1 MTKIESA
8 NHAVKSYHSRLE
20 KIIEDYPLY
29 KRKLTKKIIKRLTI
43 GARCAIKMH
52 ASTGNYKQ
60 LQEDFRNG
68 PYHVYNHH
76 DHCNATFCKA
86 TQKKHQ
92 CPTSSSDVSTSTTIV
107 NSPSQPST
115 SNVIVDSP
123 SQPSTSNVTINSSSQ
138 PSTSNV
144 TINLS
149 SQQSTSPLESETLLD
164 QVAHVVAQ
172 EGYLSYNFNTKQSTY
187 KQFNYIACPL

>member
-1 MTKIESA
+1 
-8 NHAVKSYHSRLE
+8 
-20 KIIEDYPLY
+20 
-29 KRKLTKKIIKRLTI
+29 
-43 GARCAIKMH
+43 MH

-115 SNVIVDSP
+115 LNVIVDSP
-123 SQPSTSNVTINSSSQ
+123 SQPSTSNVIVDSPSQ

-164 QVAHVVAQ
+164 QVAQVVAQ
-172 EGYLSYNFNTKQSTY
+172 DCEQNSEEHESRTNVHDHHQNTQTPAQILPERLIKHMVLTLQPS
-187 KQFNYIACPL
+187 

>member
-1 MTKIESA
+1 MC
-8 NHAVKSYHSRLE
+8 NHNACEYS
-20 KIIEDYPLY
+20 
-29 KRKLTKKIIKRLTI
+29 KLQ
-43 GARCAIKMH
+43 
-52 ASTGNYKQ
+52 Q
-60 LQEDFRNG
+60 LQEEFRNG
-68 PYHVYNHH
+68 PYHIYNHH
-76 DHCNATFCKA
+76 DCCNTTFCKA
-86 TQKKHQ
+86 AQKKHQ
-92 CPTSSSDVSTSTTIV
+92 CPTSSSDASVSTTIGNSSSQPSTLNVIV

-115 SNVIVDSP
+115 SNVIANSP

-172 EGYLSYNFNTKQSTY
+172 DCGENSEEHES
-187 KQFNYIACPL
+187 

>member
-1 MTKIESA
+1 M
-8 NHAVKSYHSRLE
+8 HS
-20 KIIEDYPLY
+20 
-29 KRKLTKKIIKRLTI
+29 
-43 GARCAIKMH
+43 
-52 ASTGNYKQ
+52 STGNYKL
-60 LQEDFRNG
+60 LQKEFRNS

-76 DHCNATFCKA
+76 DRCNITFCKTA
-86 TQKKHQ
+86 QKHHQ
-92 CPTSSSDVSTSTTIV
+92 CPTSSSDASVSTTIG
-107 NSPSQPST
+107 SSSSQPST
-115 SNVIVDSP
+115 LNVIVNSP

-172 EGYLSYNFNTKQSTY
+172 DCEENSEEHESRQDDPSQNIIEMPNDLLFKILRAGDHLVALAPQLITNRTSNLAECLMSTRANFDGGKFYS
-187 KQFNYIACPL
+187 